1 MEELPQVDLCLKW
14 KNILIKSVNVLEQE
28 FRNEIYPVS
37 SKLEIVDAYGKTHYT
52 RGENRPNNSNSLVDS
67 EGRKAVLTQSFG
79 EFKLDSIEGGYGTF
93 ETLRIKQ

>member
-52 RGENRPNNSNSLVDS
+52 RGGTGLIIPIPLLT
-67 EGRKAVLTQSFG
+67 RKV
-79 EFKLDSIEGGYGTF
+79 EKLF
-93 ETLRIKQ
+93 